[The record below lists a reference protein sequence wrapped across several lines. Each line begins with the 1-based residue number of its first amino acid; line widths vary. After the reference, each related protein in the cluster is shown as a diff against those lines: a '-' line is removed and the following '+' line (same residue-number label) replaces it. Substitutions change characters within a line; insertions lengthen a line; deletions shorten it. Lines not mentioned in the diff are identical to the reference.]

1 MLVNKYYQLLINYKY
16 MEIKSKNLTISMP
29 SDLFFSLEKSAS
41 ALDRSKNYLVRKSL
55 EIFLINNNFYEKP
68 TKKIGEIKTRKK
80 RRNKTAAAA

>member
-68 TKKIGEIKTRKK
+68 NKKIGEIKTRKK
-80 RRNKTAAAA
+80 RRNKTATAA

>member
-68 TKKIGEIKTRKK
+68 NKKIGEIKTRKK